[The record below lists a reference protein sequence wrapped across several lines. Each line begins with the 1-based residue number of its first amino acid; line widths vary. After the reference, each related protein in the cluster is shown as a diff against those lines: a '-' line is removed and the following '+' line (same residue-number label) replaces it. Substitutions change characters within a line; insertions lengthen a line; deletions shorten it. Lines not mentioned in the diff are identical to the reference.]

1 MRRVCKF
8 YAFTRPHDIDLARPH
23 AVLVRVPHFSGWY
36 RIHLIEWHFI
46 SRGFCLN
53 EGSVKALDDCGHEF
67 GLGIPAK
74 LQQRLDH
81 LREITHAAVLIRALC
96 VNDVEHIR
104 KAGALLVCQ
113 NAGPFS
119 NRSAELIRV
128 VAAYVICYHHAVLVY
143 FHAVVYGVARF
154 WVLTGCVVERSPG
167 PVVVRCCDSVGLDQ
181 VDAERVGEQP
191 SGFVLL
197 D

>member
-1 MRRVCKF
+1 M
-8 YAFTRPHDIDLARPH
+8 ATLASVIP
-23 AVLVRVPHFSGWY
+23 LSM
-36 RIHLIEWHFI
+36 
-46 SRGFCLN
+46 FCLN

-104 KAGALLVCQ
+104 KTGALLVCQ

-128 VAAYVICYHHAVLVY
+128 VAAYVIRYHHAVLVY

-154 WVLTGCVVERSPG
+154 
-167 PVVVRCCDSVGLDQ
+167 
-181 VDAERVGEQP
+181 
-191 SGFVLL
+191 
-197 D
+197 